1 MLGHCTV
8 TPKPT
13 PDKLTGMAF
22 PTVEELAQ
30 LIAPAVEPRGL
41 DIEEIKVTRAGK
53 KSVVAIRLDAD
64 ERPTLD
70 GLEEVANDVSELF
83 DAAETSGSANFGA
96 GYTLEVSTPGVDMP
110 LSAPRHWRRNR
121 DRLVKVDGTKVWRIG
136 ALSDDESSV
145 ILVAHGKKKLGGDD
159 VVDKRLSDVDSAV
172 VEIEFNNPPAAETEL
187 SGLSYAEATQ
197 WREDNK

>member
-1 MLGHCTV
+1 
-8 TPKPT
+8 
-13 PDKLTGMAF
+13 
-22 PTVEELAQ
+22 
-30 LIAPAVEPRGL
+30 
-41 DIEEIKVTRAGK
+41 
-53 KSVVAIRLDAD
+53 
-64 ERPTLD
+64 
-70 GLEEVANDVSELF
+70 
-83 DAAETSGSANFGA
+83 
-96 GYTLEVSTPGVDMP
+96 MP